1 MQKAITRRH
10 LWLPLILL
18 ALGAC
23 KGGLL
28 GPNKEAVLQ
37 LLQQEAQS
45 LKTDGEK
52 VNPDLGVKS
61 TWNILSVEVKE
72 QPNDPD
78 RPWTGTIR
86 FRIESRMKEVDGSDV
101 TQQFEK
107 RFEYVYTNTLKRWI
121 IQYTPPTK

>member
-10 LWLPLILL
+10 FWLLILL
-18 ALGAC
+18 VLGAC
-23 KGGLL
+23 KSGLL

-52 VNPDLGVKS
+52 INPDLGVKS